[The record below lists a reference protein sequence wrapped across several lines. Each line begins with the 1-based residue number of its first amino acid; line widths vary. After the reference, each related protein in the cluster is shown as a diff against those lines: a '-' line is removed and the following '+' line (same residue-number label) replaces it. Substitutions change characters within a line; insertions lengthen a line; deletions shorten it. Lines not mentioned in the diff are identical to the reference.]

1 MLRRLERAVET
12 LDRSRPG
19 RYCEHVK
26 NITVSV
32 DNETYRLARIKAA
45 ERDTSV
51 SALVRQFLV
60 ELAAGDTER
69 LLRQERALRARVTDF
84 SASDRLSRD
93 ELHDR
98 RR

>member
-1 MLRRLERAVET
+1 M
-12 LDRSRPG
+12 
-19 RYCEHVK
+19 K

-32 DNETYRLARIKAA
+32 DEETYRRARIKAA

-51 SALVRQFLV
+51 SALVRQFLTQ
-60 ELAAGDTER
+60 LAAEESDPER
-69 LLRQERALRARVTDF
+69 LLREEHELRARVRKF

-93 ELHDR
+93 ELYDR

>member
-1 MLRRLERAVET
+1 M
-12 LDRSRPG
+12 
-19 RYCEHVK
+19 K

-32 DNETYRLARIKAA
+32 DDETHRRARIKAA

-51 SALVRQFLV
+51 SALVKQFLV
-60 ELAAGDTER
+60 ALASDEGTAEHLARDE
-69 LLRQERALRARVTDF
+69 QALRARIRNF